1 MSVFPRTA
9 RCALSGTH
17 LLRNIMLGTVL
28 FGASACSWVEDRS
41 DRYMTVK
48 PAEPLVIPEPFE
60 GKVALDDRY
69 PIPEAEKAFIAK
81 GSFKVPA
88 APQPQSEISESLFS
102 VRKSDDAVWLSTSE
116 PPGRIWPAMKQYWES
131 HGADVSEDRIEEG
144 VMVVEFP
151 ATSAKASSWT
161 RRHKLSMPASD
172 PTGSVAMEV
181 EVTQGLKKKSSEIRV
196 QSLDYRL
203 SRSSAA
209 DGAGEETLEPG
220 RSPELMLK
228 SLAYGLSQSVS
239 DYNTYSLVAQR
250 IDSEQRVKLL
260 TEGLTVP
267 YIQVKLGEG
276 RAWFELEQAVQ
287 KTRFD
292 LIDQN
297 RANGRLYI
305 QYDESRS
312 NEEPGFMAS
321 WFSDDED
328 SDTDRLSD
336 EYNFQIE
343 LRRVSDELRVYVLP
357 RTAGVPFDISTLSGN
372 EQHRADSLTIL
383 NEVME
388 KLG

>member
-1 MSVFPRTA
+1 MSVLPRSA
-9 RCALSGTH
+9 KS
-17 LLRNIMLGTVL
+17 LLLGTAVL
-28 FGASACSWVEDRS
+28 SAAACAWVEDRS

-48 PAEPLVIPEPFE
+48 PAEPLEVPEVFE
-60 GKVALDDRY
+60 GDTRLSDRY
-69 PIPEAEKAFIAK
+69 PIPAAEKAFIAR

-88 APQPQSEISESLFS
+88 APQPQSEISESLFN

-144 VMVVEFP
+144 IMVVEFP

-161 RRHKLSMPASD
+161 RRHELKMPASD
-172 PTGSVAMEV
+172 PMGAVAMQI
-181 EVTQGLKKKSSEIRV
+181 EVTQGLKKKSSEIRI
-196 QSLDYRL
+196 QSLDYDVRTDAL
-203 SRSSAA
+203 APDA
-209 DGAGEETLEPG
+209 PDETLEPG

-239 DYNTYSLVAQR
+239 DFNTYSLVAQR
-250 IDSEQRVKLL
+250 IDSEQRVRLV
-260 TEGLTVP
+260 TDGMTVP
-267 YIQVKLGEG
+267 YIQVKLNEG
-276 RAWFELEQAVQ
+276 RAWFELEQAVLNS
-287 KTRFD
+287 RFD

-297 RANGRLYI
+297 RANGRLFI

-312 NEEPGFMAS
+312 GEEPGFMAS

-328 SDTDRLSD
+328 TDTDRLSD
-336 EYNFQIE
+336 DYNFQIE
-343 LRRVSDELRVYVLP
+343 LKNVSDELRVYVLP
-357 RTAGVPFDISTLSGN
+357 RNAGVPYDISTLSGN